1 MTVATT
7 EPSGAAAAIHAET
20 AQLTLPQKIEYAKVL
35 AESGMIPK
43 HYQKQ
48 PANVLVA
55 MEYGQAL
62 GIAPIVAINQIT
74 VVNGGASMEAKLM
87 ISLARKA
94 GHRVRLEGDETHAV
108 CTIIRADDP
117 DHESVVRW
125 DEAKA
130 KKAGL
135 WGGGHWA
142 KNPGLMLRY
151 RAASEC
157 IRLTCPEVLAG
168 ITYTPEEV
176 EEIAHRNARPT
187 VTVSQVA
194 PPAKTAGDYMK
205 SLKLTGKAFKDFSA
219 RVLQS
224 EVTSWEKLTE
234 AEQARILGALA
245 QWEQAGVD
253 PTLAADTVDVE
264 TGEIIDGEVAP

>member
-1 MTVATT
+1 MTVATA
-7 EPSGAAAAIHAET
+7 EPSGTAAAIPAET
-20 AQLTLPQKIEYAKVL
+20 AAMSLPQKIEYAKVL

-117 DHESVVRW
+117 THESVVRW

-187 VTVSQVA
+187 ITLTQV
-194 PPAKTAGDYMK
+194 PPAKTAAEYMK
-205 SLKLTGKAFKDFSA
+205 TLKLNGRTFKEFAA
-219 RVLQS
+219 RVLGGD
-224 EVTSWEKLTE
+224 VTSWEGLAE
-234 AEQARILGALA
+234 AERARILGALA
-245 QWEQAGVD
+245 QWEQSGVD
-253 PTLAADTVDVE
+253 PTLAPTSVDVE
-264 TGEIIDGEVAP
+264 TGEIIDGEVES